1 MADLKTQLE
10 ISADAS
16 GVEAGVAKAKRSLAD
31 LGASAAS
38 AGRQASEG
46 LGGAGAGADSAA
58 RKIDATTKNIIGSV
72 QRQIAS
78 MEAGSRTGSKYFEA
92 IANQRGANLD
102 ALRPYLAQLDA
113 VAVKQQSVADG
124 FARLGAQGR
133 QNLERINSGD
143 RITSGLSLAARQAR
157 DAADNVEAGARRAG
171 VALNTVGLSA
181 KQTAAALRGV
191 PAQFTDIA
199 TSIAAGQAP
208 LMVLLQQGGQLKDM
222 FGGVGPAA
230 QALGGY
236 IKGLINP
243 FTVAGAAA
251 GVLAIAYN
259 QGSKE
264 ADAFAKAIILS
275 GNAAGTTIGQ
285 LQQQAQAIDQV
296 VGTQAQASE
305 ALAQFAAEG
314 NIASE
319 NLQRFATVAI
329 RMERDAGQ
337 AVAETVKQFSSL
349 AKEPL
354 QAALKLNE
362 STRFLTRSLYEQ
374 IKALD
379 ETGRTAD
386 AAALAQ
392 RGYAEALES
401 RADQIEQRLGLIE
414 SAWKGIKDAAK
425 EAWDAMLNVGRPD
438 TLQDQLRK
446 AQVALETA
454 RATENL
460 PINLRGDQE
469 DTSSL
474 ERQVA
479 DLQERIRLENTTAE
493 AAKKTNEQLQARI
506 RFDKEGEQF
515 LGKQVKLER
524 DIAKARAEGAAAG
537 ASQAEIEKR
546 IADIREKYRDKS
558 KKRDPQ
564 PGIDRSELSFDLSK
578 IKQDSDQLVNIYSNS
593 ERVLEAL
600 RSAGLVDEKE
610 YYEAKR
616 GFINLESQAK
626 EDAIRQEIARL
637 GQEKLSGKE
646 KIDNARKIAEA
657 ESRLA
662 VLRADSSS
670 RLEVLAIQQEAAVK
684 RLGLAY
690 LTARQA
696 AQDYF
701 DTTERQQNRELE
713 GIGQGREQRARNA
726 GVSQIEDRYAGQRR
740 DLENQKAQLEL
751 EGKFTD
757 EARKQYDD
765 RLALINEFQDKSVSS
780 FNAYYD
786 RLLKKQQDF
795 GVGASE
801 ATKNYIS
808 DARNFASQTEEIF
821 SNAFQ
826 GLEDSLTDFIVTGK
840 GSFKDFADSI
850 AQDIVRATVR
860 QNIGKGLEFLQ
871 GQAGSGGVLG
881 TIGTI
886 LGGGQ
891 QAATTAA
898 QTATLSTA
906 IGAAAAASSTA
917 ITAAIAGS
925 TTAIVTAI
933 GASSAGDAASS
944 AASLFDAG
952 SGFSFGDFG
961 SSFGDFFGGFFADGG
976 DPPMGKVSVVGER
989 GPELFVPKR
998 QGTIVPLDKAV
1009 SNSSAD
1015 ARPINVTLNQSF
1027 AQGTSRQTIDQ
1038 AAVAAQSA
1046 IRRAVARGTA

>member
-46 LGGAGAGADSAA
+46 LGGAGVGADSAA

-133 QNLERINSGD
+133 QNLERINAGD

-199 TSIAAGQAP
+199 TSLAAGQAP
-208 LMVLLQQGGQLKDM
+208 LTVFLQQGGQLKDM

-337 AVAETVKQFSSL
+337 AVSETVKQFSSL

-392 RGYAEALES
+392 RGYADALES
-401 RADQIEQRLGLIE
+401 RADQIEQRLGFIE

-558 KKRDPQ
+558 GSRRTRDPQ

-690 LTARQA
+690 LTARSA

-701 DTTERQQNRELE
+701 DTTERQQNRDIE

-726 GVSQIEDRYAGQRR
+726 GISRVEDHFDGQRR
-740 DLENQKAQLEL
+740 DLANQAALL
-751 EGKFTD
+751 AFEGKFND
-757 EARKQYDD
+757 QARKQYDD
-765 RLALINEFQDKSVSS
+765 RLALINEFQDKSIAS

-808 DARNFASQTEEIF
+808 DARNFAAQTEEIF

-840 GSFKDFADSI
+840 GSFKEFADSI

-871 GQAGSGGVLG
+871 SQAGSGGVLG
-881 TIGTI
+881 TIGNI

-906 IGAAAAASSTA
+906 IATSSATSAAT
-917 ITAAIAGS
+917 ITTAIAGS
-925 TTAIVTAI
+925 TTAIVAAI
-933 GASSAGDAASS
+933 GASAAGDAVSGVG
-944 AASLFDAG
+944 SLFDAG
-952 SGFSFGDFG
+952 SGFNFGDIAD
-961 SSFGDFFGGFFADGG
+961 SFGGFFADGG
-976 DPPMGKVSVVGER
+976 DPPVGKVSIVGER

-998 QGTIVPLDKAV
+998 QGTIVPLEKAAK
-1009 SNSSAD
+1009 SSA
-1015 ARPINVTLNQSF
+1015 AESGPVIVNLTQTF
-1027 AQGTSRQTIDQ
+1027 AQGTDRRTVDQ
-1038 AAVAAQSA
+1038 AAAAAGAALQ
-1046 IRRAVARGTA
+1046 RALARNT